1 MVFGL
6 EAYPCF
12 AARLHLD
19 FGVAAGG
26 EGEVHEGVNGFGG
39 GVENVYQ
46 ALVGAHLKLLAA
58 FFVDVRAFDDRIDTA
73 AGWQRNGAGNSG
85 ASAQRRINNLFGG
98 LVNHL
103 VVVGLQTDTDPLFGT
118 GFRLLCGGRCF
129 CHTIF

>member
-19 FGVAAGG
+19 LGVAAGG

-46 ALVGAHLKLLAA
+46 ALVGAHFKLLAA
-58 FFVDVRAFDDRIDTA
+58 FFVDMRAFDDSIDA
-73 AGWQRNGAGNSG
+73 ATGRQRDGAGNSG
-85 ASAQRRINNLFGG
+85 TGAQRRINNLFGG
-98 LVNHL
+98 LINHL
-103 VVVGLQTDTDPLFGT
+103 VVVGLQPDTDPLLGT
-118 GFRLLCGGRCF
+118 GFRFFSGGCF
-129 CHTIF
+129 SHTIF